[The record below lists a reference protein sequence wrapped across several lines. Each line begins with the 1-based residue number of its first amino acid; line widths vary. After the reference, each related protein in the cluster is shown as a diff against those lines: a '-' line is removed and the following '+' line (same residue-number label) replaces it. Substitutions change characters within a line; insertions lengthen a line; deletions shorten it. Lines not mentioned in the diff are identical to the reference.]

1 MYYYTR
7 FPIRTLLRRPASAS
21 PTRLLQ
27 SVTRKVPRG
36 CSSYRMASTLPRLP
50 LFDAIARHDP
60 GSAAVVHSASGRRF
74 AYGELL
80 GDVCRARSRLRDA
93 AGKEDLGG
101 ERVAFLVENSYDY
114 VGEQLYQSKPPPAS
128 FKASGGPIGP
138 LPGFVLA
145 ARS

>member
-27 SVTRKVPRG
+27 SITRVPRG

-60 GSAAVVHSASGRRF
+60 GSSAVVHSASGRRF

-80 GDVCRARSRLRDA
+80 GDVCRARSKLREA
-93 AGKEDLGG
+93 AGREDLGG

-114 VGEQLYQSKPPPAS
+114 VGEQLES
-128 FKASGGPIGP
+128 
-138 LPGFVLA
+138 V
-145 ARS
+145 